1 MGIEEPASPA
11 TPSNHILAS
20 GRCDFGVMAVMAL
33 GVGSTF
39 GGNLGS
45 SWFCL
50 DSHYIASFLWIWFG
64 YKVNKLGVREIW
76 NFFWLCQRTV
86 RHSESLQMSAS
97 ERCLMVYNVQ

>member
-1 MGIEEPASPA
+1 MMGIEEPASPA

-76 NFFWLCQRTV
+76 NVFLVMPENSKTFRVSSNECIRKMFDGL
-86 RHSESLQMSAS
+86 
-97 ERCLMVYNVQ
+97 